1 MERPK
6 LKFWHTIA
14 GFIILGAIETITW
27 HLPSTT
33 TKFLMLYLLN
43 GGAGLSPA
51 PLPGQPRAAL
61 RNAVKML
68 IPMGRSPA
76 ATQSASRGLLVIR
89 SQYLLMSSM
98 TVSIAAITAAMPVT
112 AVVVS
117 TLPPFSK
124 NLGCGSWI

>member
-61 RNAVKML
+61 RNAVKIL

-89 SQYLLMSSM
+89 SQHLLMSSM
-98 TVSIAAITAAMPVT
+98 TVSIAAMPVT

-117 TLPPFSK
+117 TLPLFSK